1 MKKRRITA
9 FAAAV
14 LLLASLL
21 CACKKNGGKKP
32 TGTGG
37 GTESSGESRY
47 TPDVPDGI
55 TFNDETF
62 SVLGIDPALCLSTIV
77 DFDYESPPEDVV
89 QEAIYNRNRRIEDT
103 YRIDFEHEYV
113 PISMTLTALQT
124 QFRAQEDDYQLIMLI
139 SREAFPA
146 AIEGTALTPDSI
158 PHVNIKQ
165 PWYLQKVNNALTI
178 SGTQLLAYTDESMN
192 TYMQSVCVFFNTEI
206 VKNNSLLTSPYE
218 MVKNGTWTLD
228 NFYKTALD
236 AKSDANGDGVYSPL
250 DGDVY
255 GVISEADMF
264 WPAMWVGADSKTVTV
279 DKTGTPE
286 FTAPKDQ
293 KLLGILSGLNDALK
307 NEGLFLNTEKFF
319 GSLENDVCRDAG
331 TQYFSHGGGLY
342 RVGTV
347 GNIQLLRSMEADF
360 GVVPLPKYDEN
371 QADHLSRTID
381 GWLHVAPSTVQKT
394 ERLGVILEALGAESK
409 NYVIPAFFDRALDYK
424 YIRDEDKETTR
435 EMLDMIFDNTTMDLG
450 DTVWMANIRGPL
462 CQVIESGKGN
472 FSSRL
477 ASLEMLVKKNCIQT
491 VLDYIEKRG

>member
-1 MKKRRITA
+1 M
-9 FAAAV
+9 
-14 LLLASLL
+14 
-21 CACKKNGGKKP
+21 
-32 TGTGG
+32 
-37 GTESSGESRY
+37 
-47 TPDVPDGI
+47 
-55 TFNDETF
+55 
-62 SVLGIDPALCLSTIV
+62 
-77 DFDYESPPEDVV
+77 
-89 QEAIYNRNRRIEDT
+89 
-103 YRIDFEHEYV
+103 
-113 PISMTLTALQT
+113 
-124 QFRAQEDDYQLIMLI
+124 
-139 SREAFPA
+139 
-146 AIEGTALTPDSI
+146 
-158 PHVNIKQ
+158 
-165 PWYLQKVNNALTI
+165 
-178 SGTQLLAYTDESMN
+178 
-192 TYMQSVCVFFNTEI
+192 FFNTEI

-228 NFYKTALD
+228 NFYKTSLD

-279 DKTGTPE
+279 DKSGTPE

-371 QADHLSRTID
+371 QADYLSRTID

-435 EMLDMIFDNTTMDLG
+435 EMLDMIFDNATMDLG

>member
-9 FAAAV
+9 AAAAL
-14 LLLASLL
+14 LLLAGTL
-21 CACKKNGGKKP
+21 CACSGGEGTKP
-32 TGTGG
+32 SDTGG
-37 GTESSGESRY
+37 TPAASGESRY

-55 TFNDETF
+55 KFNGDTF
-62 SVLGIDPALCLSTIV
+62 SVLGIDPSLYQSTIV
-77 DFDYESPPEDVV
+77 DFDFDTPPEDVV
-89 QEAIYNRNRRIEDT
+89 QESIYNRNRRIEDT
-103 YRIDFEHEYV
+103 YKIDFEHEYV
-113 PISMTLTALQT
+113 PISLTLTALQT
-124 QFRAQEDDYQLIMLI
+124 QFTSQADEYQLIMLI

-146 AIEGTALTPDSI
+146 AIEGMALTPDSI
-158 PHVNIKQ
+158 PHINIEQ
-165 PWYLQKVNNALTI
+165 PWYLKKVNNALTI

-192 TYMQSVCVFFNTEI
+192 TYMQSVCVFFNTDI
-206 VKNNSLLTSPYE
+206 VKNSSLLESPYE

-228 NFYKTALD
+228 SFYRSALN
-236 AKSDANGDGVYSPL
+236 AKNDTNGDGVYSAL

-255 GVISEADMF
+255 GIISEADMF
-264 WPAMWVGADSKTVTV
+264 WPAMWVGADAKTVTV
-279 DKTGTPE
+279 DKSGTPE

-293 KLLGILSGLNDALK
+293 KLLGILSDLNDALK
-307 NEGLFLNTEKFF
+307 NDGLFLNTEQYF

-371 QADHLSRTID
+371 QKDYLSRTID
-381 GWLHVAPSTVQKT
+381 GWLHVAPSTVSNT

-435 EMLDMIFDNTTMDLG
+435 EMLDMIFNNATMDLG

-477 ASLEMLVKKNCIQT
+477 ASLDMLVKKNCIQT
-491 VLDYIEKRG
+491 VLDYIEEHK

>member
-21 CACKKNGGKKP
+21 CACKKDGGKKP

-62 SVLGIDPALCLSTIV
+62 SVLGIDPALYLSTIV

-158 PHVNIKQ
+158 PHVNIEQ

-228 NFYKTALD
+228 NFYKTSLD

-279 DKTGTPE
+279 DKSGTPE

-319 GSLENDVCRDAG
+319 GLKTTSAATREH
-331 TQYFSHGGGLY
+331 S
-342 RVGTV
+342 
-347 GNIQLLRSMEADF
+347 I
-360 GVVPLPKYDEN
+360 
-371 QADHLSRTID
+371 SRTAAACTGSEPSVISSFSARWRLTSVSFPFRSTTKIRLITFPAQSTA
-381 GWLHVAPSTVQKT
+381 GSTSHPRPCRKPKGSALFSRLSAPNRKT
-394 ERLGVILEALGAESK
+394 
-409 NYVIPAFFDRALDYK
+409 
-424 YIRDEDKETTR
+424 
-435 EMLDMIFDNTTMDLG
+435 M
-450 DTVWMANIRGPL
+450 
-462 CQVIESGKGN
+462 
-472 FSSRL
+472 SSRH
-477 ASLEMLVKKNCIQT
+477 SLTAHLTTSTSAMRTRKQQGKCST
-491 VLDYIEKRG
+491 